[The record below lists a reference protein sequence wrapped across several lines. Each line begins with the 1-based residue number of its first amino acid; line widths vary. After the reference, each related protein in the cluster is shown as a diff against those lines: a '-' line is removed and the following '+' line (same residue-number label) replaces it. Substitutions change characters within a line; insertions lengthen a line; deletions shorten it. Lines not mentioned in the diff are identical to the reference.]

1 MHRIGSANAGCL
13 VTSSTR
19 SPSRNTDRPSRR
31 LATYAA
37 PLRMSAPTLPQ
48 AANNDKPGAAVIM
61 SGPVKRPPLAVV
73 LVAIAM
79 MALGETAGAA
89 MSRLKPEIQ
98 RYAAARVAA
107 NPQAHGFSGSAEYD
121 DEVRAQAIF
130 SAEAALSFFHL
141 HAEGVGLVL
150 FFASTLVAAFTPG
163 RRARALLYVLL
174 TLGGLFPLG
183 YLVYG
188 AAVLELGR
196 DAGIDLAERWILT
209 PLGISAIAGLVGLL
223 LVAARR
229 RACPWSSKPPP
240 RACHRRG
247 SRWLPF

>member
-1 MHRIGSANAGCL
+1 MRRIGSTNAGCL
-13 VTSSTR
+13 VTSSIR
-19 SPSRNTDRPSRR
+19 SPSRYTDRPSRR
-31 LATYAA
+31 LATYAS

-48 AANNDKPGAAVIM
+48 AANNDKPVAAMIM
-61 SGPVKRPPLAVV
+61 SGPWRAPPLAVV
-73 LVAIAM
+73 LVAVSM
-79 MALGETAGAA
+79 LALGETAGAV

-98 RYAAARVAA
+98 RCAAARVTA
-107 NPQAHGFSGSAEYD
+107 NAGAHGVSGSAEYD
-121 DEVRAQAIF
+121 DEVRDRAIF
-130 SAEAALSFFHL
+130 TAEAGLSFFHL
-141 HAEGVGLVL
+141 HGEGVGLVL
-150 FFASTLVAAFTPG
+150 FFSTALVAAVVPSH
-163 RRARALLYVLL
+163 RARTILYMLL

-229 RACPWSSKPPP
+229 RA
-240 RACHRRG
+240 
-247 SRWLPF
+247 

>member
-1 MHRIGSANAGCL
+1 M
-13 VTSSTR
+13 
-19 SPSRNTDRPSRR
+19 
-31 LATYAA
+31 
-37 PLRMSAPTLPQ
+37 
-48 AANNDKPGAAVIM
+48 IM
-61 SGPVKRPPLAVV
+61 SGPVRRPPLAVV

-89 MSRLKPEIQ
+89 MSQFKPQIQ

-130 SAEAALSFFHL
+130 SAEAGLSFFHL

-150 FFASTLVAAFTPG
+150 FFAATVVAALVPG
-163 RRARALLYVLL
+163 RRARTLLYTLL
-174 TLGGLFPLG
+174 TLGGLFPVG

-196 DAGIDLAERWILT
+196 DAGIDLAERWLLA
-209 PLGISAIAGLVGLL
+209 PLGVAAIAGLLGLM
-223 LVAARR
+223 LVTARR
-229 RACPWSSKPPP
+229 RA
-240 RACHRRG
+240 
-247 SRWLPF
+247 